1 MNDLQQTLQALH
13 RELGAAGELDP
24 RERAMLEAA
33 LGDIQSALRRQSD
46 TAGSALEATP
56 ADTLDGAAVR
66 LEAGHPGLAGA
77 LRALVDA
84 LGKAGI

>member
-13 RELGAAGELDP
+13 RELGAAGQLDP
-24 RERAMLEAA
+24 QERAMLESA
-33 LGDIQSALRRQSD
+33 LDDIQSALERTPVPPGFAD
-46 TAGSALEATP
+46 PTP
-56 ADTLDGAAVR
+56 ADALDGAAVR

>member
-1 MNDLQQTLQALH
+1 VNGLEEKLH
-13 RELGAAGELDP
+13 EVPRGLRSAGEH
-24 RERAMLEAA
+24 ETSESAMLEAA
-33 LGDIQSALRRQSD
+33 LGDIQSALRRQPD

-66 LEAGHPGLAGA
+66 LEAGHPGLASA

>member
-1 MNDLQQTLQALH
+1 MNELQQTLQALH
-13 RELGAAGELDP
+13 RELAAAGQLDP
-24 RERAMLEAA
+24 HERAMLETAI
-33 LGDIQSALRRQSD
+33 GDIQSALRRQPD
-46 TAGSALEATP
+46 TAAPALEPTP
-56 ADTLDGAAVR
+56 ADALDGAAVR